1 MKGWCLSMALN
12 TEYQQFFKKWFS
24 DAHPIAG
31 VKATA
36 TLTISNVVSD
46 GEKVVIGSN
55 TYEFDNNDTIT
66 AGSITVDMTDY
77 LPKANATLTFE
88 GVPRATETVVL
99 GGGAN
104 IETYEFVAE
113 SVSDPVNI
121 PVVLGETFTEDNA
134 VAELAEAINTNSA
147 LVTAVADDEA
157 NTVVV
162 TAIVRGTAG
171 NSIDTTDTC
180 DNADWGDTALKGGLD
195 TITADNAV
203 TALVASINANDEYVT
218 ASDGDNGKVVVKY
231 KYVGTD
237 GNSVAVSET
246 LANGEWEDGATKL
259 STGVSATPVN
269 CPAFIIIDG
278 TWWIADSP
286 VTKYTEGGWKSA
298 NPS

>member
-1 MKGWCLSMALN
+1 MALN

-24 DAHPIAG
+24 DSHPIAG
-31 VKATA
+31 VKANA

-113 SVSDPVNI
+113 SVSDPANI

-134 VAELAEAINTNSA
+134 VEKLAEAVNDNSE
-147 LVTAVADDEA
+147 LVTATFNTEDD
-157 NTVVV
+157 TVVF
-162 TAIVRGTAG
+162 TALAGGTAG
-171 NSIDTTDTC
+171 NSIAVSTNA
-180 DNADWGDTALKGGLD
+180 DNAGFGAGVTTLSNGLN
-195 TITADNAV
+195 TITAPNAV
-203 TALVASINANDEYVT
+203 TALVTTINANDEYVT
-218 ASDGDNGKVVVKY
+218 ASDGGDGKLIVKY

-237 GNSVAVSET
+237 GNSITVSEA
-246 LANGEWEDGATKL
+246 LDNGTWGAGTTKL
-259 STGVSATPVN
+259 SGGVYATPVN
-269 CPAFIIIDG
+269 CAAFIIING
-278 TWWIADSP
+278 TWWIADNP
-286 VTKYTEGGWKSA
+286 VSKYTEGGWKSLT
-298 NPS
+298 PS

>member
-1 MKGWCLSMALN
+1 MALN
-12 TEYQQFFKKWFS
+12 TEYVQFFKPWFS
-24 DAHPIAG
+24 DVHPIAG

-36 TLTISNVVSD
+36 TLTISGVVSD
-46 GEKVVIGSN
+46 TQTVTIGSSV
-55 TYEFDNNDTIT
+55 YEFDINDTYT
-66 AGSITVDMTDY
+66 AGRIQVDVSD
-77 LPKANATLTFE
+77 LRNQAIQTLTFV
-88 GVPRATETVVL
+88 GVPVVTNTVTLGSGDNTE
-99 GGGAN
+99 
-104 IETYEFVAE
+104 IYEFVAAAANIA
-113 SVSDPVNI
+113 DPANI
-121 PVVLGETFTEDNA
+121 PVVLGETLTADNA

-147 LVTAVADDEA
+147 LVTAVADDEDD
-157 NTVVV
+157 TVVV

-180 DNADWGDTALKGGLD
+180 ANADWRDTTLKGGLD
-195 TITADNAV
+195 TITAANAV
-203 TALVASINANDEYVT
+203 TALVASINANDKYVT
-218 ASDGDNGKVVVKY
+218 ASDGDDGKVVVKC

-246 LANGEWEDGATKL
+246 LANGTWGAGVTKL

>member
-1 MKGWCLSMALN
+1 MALN

-36 TLTISNVVSD
+36 TLTISGVVSD
-46 GEKVVIGSN
+46 TQTVTIGSSV
-55 TYEFDNNDTIT
+55 YEFDINDTYT
-66 AGSITVDMTDY
+66 AGRIQVDVSD
-77 LPKANATLTFE
+77 LRNQAIQTLTFAD
-88 GVPRATETVVL
+88 VPVVTNTVTLGSGDNTE
-99 GGGAN
+99 
-104 IETYEFVAE
+104 IYEFVAAAE
-113 SVSDPVNI
+113 DVQEGNI
-121 PVVLGETFTEDNA
+121 PVVLGETLTAENA

-157 NTVVV
+157 GTVVV

-171 NSIDTTDTC
+171 NSIGTTDTC
-180 DNADWGDTALKGGLD
+180 ANADWGDTTLKGGLD
-195 TITADNAV
+195 TITAANAV

-218 ASDGDNGKVVVKY
+218 ASDGNDGKVVVKC

-237 GNSVAVSET
+237 GNSITVSET

-298 NPS
+298 TPS

>member
-1 MKGWCLSMALN
+1 M
-12 TEYQQFFKKWFS
+12 EYTQFYKKWFG

-36 TLTISNVVSD
+36 TLTISGVVSD
-46 GEKVVIGSN
+46 TQTVTIGSSV
-55 TYEFDNNDTIT
+55 YEFDINDTYT
-66 AGSITVDMTDY
+66 AGRIQVDVSD
-77 LPKANATLTFE
+77 LRNQAIQTLAFV
-88 GVPRATETVVL
+88 GVPVVTNTVTL
-99 GGGAN
+99 GGGDN
-104 IETYEFVAE
+104 TEIYEFVAAAE
-113 SVSDPVNI
+113 EVQEGNI
-121 PVVLGETFTEDNA
+121 PVVLGETLTADNA
-134 VAELAEAINTNSA
+134 VAELAEVINTNSA

-180 DNADWGDTALKGGLD
+180 ANANWGDTTLKGGLD
-195 TITADNAV
+195 TITAANAV

-218 ASDGDNGKVVVKY
+218 ASDGNDGKVVVKC

-237 GNSVAVSET
+237 GNSITVSET
-246 LANGEWEDGATKL
+246 LANGGWEDRATKL
-259 STGVSATPVN
+259 STGVYATPVN

-298 NPS
+298 TPS